1 MEALFVIAAISIPL
15 LLNLWATRLVC
26 AAESISKGQRRA
38 QLALI
43 WLLPF
48 IGAILTL
55 GVHRAD
61 EPPSRKYRTESDPGD
76 DHTLSGSFVQKT
88 AEVLDGD

>member
-1 MEALFVIAAISIPL
+1 MEALFVIVVVSIPL
-15 LLNLWATRLVC
+15 VLNLWATRLVC
-26 AAESISKGQRRA
+26 AVESISKAQRRA

-55 GVHRAD
+55 GVHRKD
-61 EPPSRKYRTESDPGD
+61 EPRSRKYRTESDPGD
-76 DHTLSGSFVQKT
+76 DCTLSGRFVEKT